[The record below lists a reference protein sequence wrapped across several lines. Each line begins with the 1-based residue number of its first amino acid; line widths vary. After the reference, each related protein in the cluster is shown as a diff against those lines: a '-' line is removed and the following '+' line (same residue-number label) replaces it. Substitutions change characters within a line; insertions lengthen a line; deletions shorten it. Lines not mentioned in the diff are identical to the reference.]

1 MIVVIV
7 SVVVMELM
15 KVKVI
20 FFYIEMFL
28 KFGVVVS
35 VLVDGEYMG
44 I

>member
-35 VLVDGEYMG
+35 VLVYGEYMG